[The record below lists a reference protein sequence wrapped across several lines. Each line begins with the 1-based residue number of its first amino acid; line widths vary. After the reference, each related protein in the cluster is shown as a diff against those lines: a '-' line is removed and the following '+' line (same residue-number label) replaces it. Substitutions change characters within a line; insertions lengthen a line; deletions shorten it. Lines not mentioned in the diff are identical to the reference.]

1 MYLISIFLIYI
12 SLFFVYPSFILDIV
26 ASVLTIPIYY
36 LKLYRFNDI
45 NGNIKS
51 VFPEKSDEEVLS
63 INYNSTKIT
72 ILNFLIGFFGRILY
86 KYTLYANSIE
96 VNIPDN
102 IMTDLENE
110 GIILVGSH
118 YGTFY
123 NAVIYLGT
131 LLNKNIHMVHKSQKF
146 IDNIL
151 YPKKFYKKM
160 NFIQLKSGKTFSILE
175 ELDKGCIGLACDQ
188 RPSQNSKAKEKVI
201 FLNNEVEFHLGPA
214 ILLKKTN
221 RKLWCFN
228 ALYENYKTIIT
239 FTRLE
244 DKVIDR
250 NNLKD
255 VTQIIANRLTEE
267 IIYSPDQYLWFHRRF
282 K

>member
-1 MYLISIFLIYI
+1 MYLISFFLIYI

-102 IMTDLENE
+102 IMTDLKND

-123 NAVIYLGT
+123 NSAIYLGT
-131 LLNKNIHMVHKSQKF
+131 LLNKNIYMVHKSQKYV
-146 IDNIL
+146 DNIL
-151 YPKKFYKKM
+151 YPKNFYKKM

-175 ELDKGCIGLACDQ
+175 EIDKGCIGLACDQ
-188 RPSQNSKAKEKVI
+188 RPSKNSKAKEKVN

-228 ALYENYKTIIT
+228 ALYKNYKTIIT

-267 IIYSPDQYLWFHRRF
+267 IVCNPEQYLWFHRRF